1 MHFNFC
7 SFLSILSYLLI
18 SSVESLAN
26 IAKFKAKKTDKP
38 KVNPHLHSPAH
49 LLADELSVKLNDRKH
64 FAFYLKM
71 AVLYNHD
78 YLRSLAGQIMENKNA
93 KTPGRLF
100 AYLIKKNNSEK
111 LNKID
116 KI

>member
-1 MHFNFC
+1 ME
-7 SFLSILSYLLI
+7 SFGK
-18 SSVESLAN
+18 
-26 IAKFKAKKTDKP
+26 IAKFEQRKSVKP
-38 KVNPHLHSPAH
+38 KINPHLHSPNH
-49 LLADELSVKLNDRKH
+49 LLADELAVKLNDKKH

-100 AYLIKKNNSEK
+100 AYLIKKNNQEK
-111 LNKID
+111 SSKL
-116 KI
+116 

>member
-1 MHFNFC
+1 MYNLHME
-7 SFLSILSYLLI
+7 SFGK
-18 SSVESLAN
+18 
-26 IAKFKAKKTDKP
+26 IAKFEKKKTEKAKP
-38 KVNPHLHSPAH
+38 SPHLHSPNH

-78 YLRSLAGQIMENKNA
+78 FLRNLAGQILENKNA

-100 AYLIKKNNSEK
+100 AYLIKKHNEESKK
-111 LNKID
+111 L
-116 KI
+116 